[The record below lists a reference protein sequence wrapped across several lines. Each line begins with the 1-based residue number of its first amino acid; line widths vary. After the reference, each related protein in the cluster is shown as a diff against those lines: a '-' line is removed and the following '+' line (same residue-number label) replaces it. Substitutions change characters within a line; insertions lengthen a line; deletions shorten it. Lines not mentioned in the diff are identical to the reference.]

1 MAKLVLSRNGEII
14 GHHFLDQERFV
25 IGRMPG
31 TDIFVDD
38 VSVSK
43 EHAAVTTVGNDQILQ
58 DLGSTNGTY
67 VNGAKVS
74 RHILQNG
81 DVIDIGGYQLK
92 YVNQKAQAS
101 MDFDRTMLMPD
112 MPKMEAV
119 NAVMESPSAH
129 VVPSLSVARE
139 MQAKFPLGGVKVVG
153 AGQEKELNRVC
164 ATFGKAGEQVAV
176 INRRPHGY
184 FLTHVEG
191 RKHPLV
197 NGKSIGAGPYA
208 LQPNDL
214 IEVGGEKLIFFL
226 KG

>member
-1 MAKLVLSRNGEII
+1 MAKLVLSRDGEII

-25 IGRMPG
+25 IGRKPG
-31 TDIFVDD
+31 TDIFLDA

-58 DLGSTNGTY
+58 DLGSSNGTF
-67 VNGAKVS
+67 VNGAKVT

-81 DVIDIGGYQLK
+81 DMIEIGGYQIK
-92 YVNQKAQAS
+92 YVNQKARAS

-112 MPKMEAV
+112 LPQMEAV
-119 NAVMESPSAH
+119 NTVAEAPSAP
-129 VVPSLSVARE
+129 VVPGLSVARAL
-139 MQAKFPLGGVKVVG
+139 QAKFPLGGVKDMR
-153 AGQEKELNRVC
+153 ANQEKELNRVC

-191 RKHPLV
+191 RKHPQV
-197 NGKSIGAGPYA
+197 NGKAIGAEPVA

-214 IEVGGEKLIFFL
+214 IEVGGEKLVFFL